1 MKAVSPALCAARSR
15 RSTRCLLPSFSQNKS
30 PAAAEEPSRVP
41 VLLLRDMDLCYR
53 LLRQLVPSLPAGRV
67 VSRVEI
73 LQHAIDYILDLQT
86 ELESSYPAG
95 DRGEQWGEQLH
106 CGRQQQRLQR
116 PQSDQS
122 PGSNILTCSSNDF
135 LKKEDEEMN

>member
-1 MKAVSPALCAARSR
+1 MKAVSPALCAGRSR

-30 PAAAEEPSRVP
+30 PAAAEEQQRVP

-95 DRGEQWGEQLH
+95 DRV
-106 CGRQQQRLQR
+106 
-116 PQSDQS
+116 
-122 PGSNILTCSSNDF
+122 
-135 LKKEDEEMN
+135 